1 MSAESNIGVVFSLVG
16 ALLLVIGIII
26 WINTRMFAARA
37 QQVKGTVDHMKYRH
51 DSDGVSYAPVFQF
64 KTLSGESI
72 QVAEMVYSNPPQFHA
87 GQVVDILYD
96 PQNPKRARI
105 NKGSNLYFVPL
116 LLAGMGLLFFGIG
129 AVLLIIKLIGKFA

>member
-1 MSAESNIGVVFSLVG
+1 MSAGSNIGVVLSLVG

-37 QQVKGTVDHMKYRH
+37 QQVKGTVDHMKYTH
-51 DSDGVSYAPVFQF
+51 SSDSTGYAPVFKF
-64 KTLSGESI
+64 TTLKGENI
-72 QVAEMVYSNPPQFHA
+72 QVASHLYSNPPEFKA

-96 PQNPKRARI
+96 PQNPHRARI

-116 LLAGMGLLFFGIG
+116 LLTGMGLLFFGIG
-129 AVLLIIKLIGKFA
+129 VVLLIIKLIG